1 PLATPGRPALGVPRH
16 GSVSLP
22 ELARLIAQLTIAQ
35 AEVRLELGVNGG
47 TRNLWLKRGALVAAE
62 STLPYETLSDRARRD
77 GLIDARQESE
87 LRGVRGA
94 SAAELLEVMQRRN
107 LIRDSEVVGLV
118 QRYTEAVALD
128 AFTEPQCTYR
138 LHAEAAGHEVLAA
151 TATRP
156 VLPLV
161 AEALR

>member
-1 PLATPGRPALGVPRH
+1 
-16 GSVSLP
+16 
-22 ELARLIAQLTIAQ
+22 
-35 AEVRLELGVNGG
+35 
-47 TRNLWLKRGALVAAE
+47 
-62 STLPYETLSDRARRD
+62 
-77 GLIDARQESE
+77 
-87 LRGVRGA
+87 
-94 SAAELLEVMQRRN
+94 EVMQRRN
-107 LIRDSEVVGLV
+107 LIRDSEVAGLV

-161 AEALR
+161 AEALRRALPPESQLTMLGGSEAVPLVTDTDLDARALGFTERERRMLSFVDGEATVGDIVLAAGLKPDKAYKA